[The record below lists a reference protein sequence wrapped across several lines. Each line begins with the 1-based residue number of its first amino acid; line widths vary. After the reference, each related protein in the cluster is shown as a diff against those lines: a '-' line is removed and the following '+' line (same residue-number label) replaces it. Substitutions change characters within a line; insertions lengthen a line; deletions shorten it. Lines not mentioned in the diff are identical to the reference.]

1 MAEKVVKSKTNNKRT
16 NLPYEIDT
24 AEAVKKVLDTVFNG
38 MNFEEYA
45 KASIPDE
52 EIIAEYT
59 EKRNTRLA
67 VRLPYTD
74 MIANR
79 LRYCNDRGSFGIGAI
94 LKSLFQGKKI
104 DKEIG
109 IRADQRLR
117 EDLLKTMVA
126 LFKNFGEILRNGD
139 YKKYAIEVEK
149 LKATTLTDA
158 GRKAINTQKDQ
169 MDVVAQKRLEGQ
181 NRAIGDIKKDIGR
194 GMYKVR
200 TKAPEKATR
209 DNNVVIPLKQ
219 ATPEPVL

>member
-1 MAEKVVKSKTNNKRT
+1 MAEKKVNSKTIRANLPDEIKRT
-16 NLPYEIDT
+16 ESIKN
-24 AEAVKKVLDTVFNG
+24 VLDDVSRA
-38 MNFEEYA
+38 MDYDAYA

-67 VRLPYTD
+67 VVLPYTD
-74 MIANR
+74 RIANR
-79 LRYCNDRGSFGIGAI
+79 LKYCNDRGSYGIGAI
-94 LKSLFQGKKI
+94 AKALFQGKKI

-149 LKATTLTDA
+149 LKATPLTDA

-169 MDVVAQKRLEGQ
+169 MDVVAQRRLEGQ

-219 ATPEPVL
+219 TTPEPVL